1 MCIQP
6 SFRRPEQNDP
16 VTVWACTLRNSG
28 RGAPPSPW
36 PWFGAISSCTR
47 GCQTG
52 RGEGEKQPMG
62 GTKAVLVLTRHAPLQ
77 MQTKRLLG
85 AVALALCVASAYG
98 GFFVSCPDDDFP
110 RQ

>member
-1 MCIQP
+1 MRCPAVALALVRSHFQLHAGIARQ
-6 SFRRPEQNDP
+6 
-16 VTVWACTLRNSG
+16 A
-28 RGAPPSPW
+28 A
-36 PWFGAISSCTR
+36 
-47 GCQTG
+47 
-52 RGEGEKQPMG
+52 GEREKQPMG
-62 GTKAVLVLTRHAPLQ
+62 GAKAVLVLTRHAPLQ